1 MPAIRIMK
9 NYDISQ
15 INSNAHNFLAQAQAD
30 LEVAIE
36 AYGQA
41 TDEYAEAE
49 TRLRVARADTIKT
62 LRSQGMAATLILDL
76 AKGATATFKEEA
88 IKAEGRIKKASHLIR
103 SIEHRINSVKFIG
116 RRTDEAAQ

>member
-1 MPAIRIMK
+1 MK

-88 IKAEGRIKKASHLIR
+88 IKAEGRIKKSSHLIR